1 MQDNVPHTT
10 ARKFTACDVCYRRK
24 IKCDGVRPRCNWC
37 LHQQLDCTYRRPC
50 PRKGTK
56 RTPASSTAA
65 NRGSLIE
72 RIRRLDERRTGAMCS
87 VDSPAGTIGASDT
100 ALCSPVTLTPCPR
113 IIHFAGWKFLDI
125 NDSQAGAP
133 NLLPEGLRWIKSRT
147 GIAISLPTSHHAPW
161 EKPLSSKDNLDLWAI
176 GTALELPTKPIL
188 RQYLEAYLSSPMH
201 KIFPVV
207 DPSLFSLTIQ
217 AAYQQREPGPRSPNS
232 CARAC
237 VFAFTA
243 LASCLGQVDTSSG
256 DAQAPPVPCREYI
269 MQARGSL
276 PAIIQEP
283 LDLDA
288 LQTALLLALI
298 SSITGEVQIAVY
310 YTSIASRFLIA
321 SGAHTMTDALTP
333 TSAPDV
339 IAKRHLRT
347 LFWLCYT
354 LDKELALRTGQ
365 AHVLRDDD
373 CALDI
378 PPAYSEHLHSC
389 LDHSPGTDTDIRGPI
404 FPVDLRLSMIK
415 SRAFT
420 ALYSYNGLRKSDAEL
435 IRSIRELD
443 EELECW
449 RTSLPLHLRPQL
461 SFMPKH
467 EKPKN
472 TFLILTHMNYYS
484 CVNLFHLASSRCN
497 AWRSPSID
505 GGALIHGLQSSLTV
519 SVEASRSLLLFLRD
533 SEFRVSAGSFW
544 VLLFYSMSA
553 VITIFCNLL
562 QRPDAES
569 VESDMKLLTLAEQ
582 TTGRLFLRRN
592 NPMDRVID
600 LAPINEFI
608 SWLRKHAERA
618 I

>member
-1 MQDNVPHTT
+1 MHDDVPHTT

-24 IKCDGVRPRCNWC
+24 IKCDGIRPRCNWC
-37 LHQQLDCTYRRPC
+37 LHQQLDCTYRRPF
-50 PRKGTK
+50 PRKGAK
-56 RTPASSTAA
+56 RTAASSTAA
-65 NRGSLIE
+65 NRASLIE
-72 RIRRLDERRTGAMCS
+72 RIRRLDERRTDAMS
-87 VDSPAGTIGASDT
+87 S
-100 ALCSPVTLTPCPR
+100 
-113 IIHFAGWKFLDI
+113 DI
-125 NDSQAGAP
+125 NDCQAGAP

-147 GIAISLPTSHHAPW
+147 GIALSLPTTHHSPW
-161 EKPLSSKDNLDLWAI
+161 EKPPSSTDNLDLWPN

-188 RQYLEAYLSSPMH
+188 KQYLDAYLSSLMH
-201 KIFPVV
+201 KVFPVV
-207 DPSLFSLTIQ
+207 DSSLFPLTIQ
-217 AAYQQREPGPRSPNS
+217 AAYQQRVPGHQSPNPS
-232 CARAC
+232 ARAC

-243 LASCLGQVDTSSG
+243 LVSCLGQVDPGSSV
-256 DAQAPPVPCREYI
+256 ARPPPVPCREYI
-269 MQARGSL
+269 MQARRIL
-276 PAIIQEP
+276 PAIVQEP
-283 LDLDA
+283 PNLDA
-288 LQTALLLALI
+288 VQTTLQLALI
-298 SSITGEVQIAVY
+298 SVITGELQIAVY
-310 YTSIASRFLIA
+310 YTSIASRFIIA
-321 SGAHTMTDALTP
+321 SGAHTMTDALAP
-333 TSAPDV
+333 TSTPGV
-339 IAKRHLRT
+339 IAKKHLRT

-354 LDKELALRTGQ
+354 LDKDLALRTGQ
-365 AHVLRDDD
+365 AHVLKDDD

-378 PPAYSEHLHSC
+378 PPAYHEHLHSC
-389 LDHSPGTDTDIRGPI
+389 LDHSPGTDADIRGPI

-415 SRAFT
+415 ARAFT

-449 RTSLPLHLRPQL
+449 RTSLPPHLRPQL

-472 TFLILTHMNYYS
+472 TFLILTHMSYYS
-484 CVNLFHLASSRCN
+484 CVNLIHLASSRCN
-497 AWRSPSID
+497 AWRSPSLD

-533 SEFRVSAGSFW
+533 SEFR
-544 VLLFYSMSA
+544 
-553 VITIFCNLL
+553 
-562 QRPDAES
+562 RPDADN